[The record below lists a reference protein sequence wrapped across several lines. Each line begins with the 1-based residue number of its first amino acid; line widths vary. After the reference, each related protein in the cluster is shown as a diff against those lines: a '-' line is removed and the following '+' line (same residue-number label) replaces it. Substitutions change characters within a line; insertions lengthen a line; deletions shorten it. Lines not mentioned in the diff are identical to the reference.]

1 MLELS
6 ASLRQE
12 TGRKNKQIRKQG
24 FIPAILYGHRIKN
37 LVLTVEAKEFEE
49 VYQEA
54 GETSLIKL
62 KIRAEQEKEKKERMV
77 LIQEV
82 AKDPVTDKIIH
93 IDFHQVKMDEAIKVE
108 VPLVFVGSSLAVEKE
123 NGVLIKNIQSL
134 EVEALPQDLP
144 HEIQVDI
151 SSLKT
156 FDDNIYIKDLTISEK
171 VKAMAEPEEVV
182 ASVIPPRT
190 KEELEELEEA
200 PKEEVEEVEVEA
212 KGKPEEVKE
221 EAAEEAAA
229 EETAAPPE
237 AKKEK

>member
-24 FIPAILYGHRIKN
+24 FIPAILYGHQVKN
-37 LVLTVEAKEFEE
+37 LSLSVKAKEFEK

-54 GETSLIKL
+54 GESTLIKL
-62 KIRAEQEKEKKERMV
+62 KIQSPKSKNMERMV

-82 AKDPVTDKIIH
+82 AKDPVTDKVIH
-93 IDFHQVKMDEAIKVE
+93 VDFHQVKMDEAIRAE

-171 VKAMAEPEEVV
+171 VKVLAEPEEVV
-182 ASVIPPRT
+182 ASVVPPRT

-200 PKEEVEEVEVEA
+200 PKEEVEEVKVEA
-212 KGKPEEVKE
+212 KGKPEEAKEKEIVE
-221 EAAEEAAA
+221 EAE
-229 EETAAPPE
+229 APPE
-237 AKKEK
+237 AKKEE